1 MALSSTDSTEV
12 EYIVLSEAGHEVCWL
27 RNLYK
32 ELGMRQKEPTLING
46 DNDGSIMMARNPQFH
61 KRSKHIEIRWHWV
74 RDLAQDGDIVIQ
86 SCRDPDQTVVILT
99 KALVRPKHQ
108 KHVGEMELSP
118 A

>member
-1 MALSSTDSTEV
+1 MYISEGGTVTWQSKKQTTVALSSTEV

-46 DNDGSIMMARNPQFH
+46 DNDGSIMMAKNPQFH

-86 SCRDPDQTVVILT
+86 SCRDPD
-99 KALVRPKHQ
+99 
-108 KHVGEMELSP
+108 
-118 A
+118 